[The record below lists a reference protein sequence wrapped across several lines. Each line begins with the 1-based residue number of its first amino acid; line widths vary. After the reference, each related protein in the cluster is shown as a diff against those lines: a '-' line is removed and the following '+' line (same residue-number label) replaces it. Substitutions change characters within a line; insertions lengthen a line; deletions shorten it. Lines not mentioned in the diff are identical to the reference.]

1 MPHAREVCLV
11 LLCAIHISSGLLLSP
26 SAALSPSAQRALPRR
41 VRVSHLVAAEE
52 DDLLASFRQ
61 STEPTKDQALKQAES
76 LRDDDEPEILEPTLQ
91 ELVAK
96 MPQYEKVR
104 RRASALLL
112 SPSPLSWVS
121 PCPTGHHRSR
131 CRAISD
137 LYPRLDRPLIHACSR
152 RRQTQPTRTAAAY
165 RRRNTAC
172 AIMVF
177 ECVDD
182 CLEWLPV
189 NNHPPGRAN
198 AAPTIR
204 RRGQRQRRRRDDR
217 ADGLKR
223 PEPGS
228 CDPHPSGDGGD
239 GLRRGRGAQHIAADL
254 V

>member
-1 MPHAREVCLV
+1 MPRAREVCLV

-104 RRASALLL
+104 RHASTLLF
-112 SPSPLSWVS
+112 SPSRLSRAS

-131 CRAISD
+131 YRAI
-137 LYPRLDRPLIHACSR
+137 LPVYRRLGRPLIHACSETPNTTHHSR
-152 RRQTQPTRTAAAY
+152 YSQQHMVAATTSSAIH
-165 RRRNTAC
+165 AC
-172 AIMVF
+172 VADCVSWRPMRVWLAVF
-177 ECVDD
+177 
-182 CLEWLPV
+182 
-189 NNHPPGRAN
+189 H
-198 AAPTIR
+198 
-204 RRGQRQRRRRDDR
+204 
-217 ADGLKR
+217 
-223 PEPGS
+223 
-228 CDPHPSGDGGD
+228 
-239 GLRRGRGAQHIAADL
+239 
-254 V
+254 